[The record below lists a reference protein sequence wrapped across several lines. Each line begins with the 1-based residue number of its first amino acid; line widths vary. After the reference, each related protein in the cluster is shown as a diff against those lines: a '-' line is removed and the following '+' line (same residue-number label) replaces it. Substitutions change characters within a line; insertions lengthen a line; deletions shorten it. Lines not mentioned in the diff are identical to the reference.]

1 MSQQYPQFRMTRR
14 LPMQVN
20 ISSRRTVVSDRLQD
34 LTRSKLSRLDKYV
47 PGLER
52 ADVHFCEER
61 NPRITDKEICEVT
74 VEGHGHHV
82 RTKVTA
88 PDPYT
93 AIDLATEKLEHQFH
107 KLKTKLHRHENNGEQ
122 SIRLDDP
129 LPISGDLPDE
139 DDNVA
144 KIVKKKQ
151 FAIEPM
157 TAEEAVL
164 QMELLGHD
172 FFLFTNAETN
182 KSAVVY
188 IRDDGDIGQID
199 AA

>member
-1 MSQQYPQFRMTRR
+1 
-14 LPMQVN
+14 MQVN
-20 ISSRRTVVSDRLQD
+20 ISSRKTVVTNRLD
-34 LTRSKLSRLDKYV
+34 ELTRDKINRLEKFV

-61 NPRITDKEICEVT
+61 NPRIAEKEICEVT

-93 AIDLATEKLEHQFH
+93 AIDRAYEKLEHQLH
-107 KLKTKLHRHENNGEQ
+107 KLKTKLNRHTQSGETIRVDPVPLNGAELEIDPNISTIVKTKQ
-122 SIRLDDP
+122 FIIDP
-129 LPISGDLPDE
+129 LSPE
-139 DDNVA
+139 D
-144 KIVKKKQ
+144 
-151 FAIEPM
+151 
-157 TAEEAVL
+157 AVL
-164 QMELLGHD
+164 KMELLGHD
-172 FFLFTNAETN
+172 FFLFTNDQTG

-188 IRDDGDIGQID
+188 LRDDGDVGLIE

>member
-1 MSQQYPQFRMTRR
+1 
-14 LPMQVN
+14 MQVN

-34 LTRSKLSRLDKYV
+34 LTRSKIGRLERYV

-52 ADVHFCEER
+52 ADVHFCEEQ
-61 NPRITDKEICEVT
+61 NPRIADKEICEVT
-74 VEGHGHHV
+74 LEGQGHHV

-88 PDPYT
+88 PDAYT
-93 AIDLATEKLEHQFH
+93 AIDLAAEKLEHQLH
-107 KLKTKLHRHENNGEQ
+107 KLKTKMHRHENSGEM
-122 SIRLDDP
+122 SIRTDEPVPAAEPVPEVDEN
-129 LPISGDLPDE
+129 IS
-139 DDNVA
+139 

-157 TAEEAVL
+157 TAEDAVL

-172 FFLFTNAETN
+172 FFLFTNAETGR
-182 KSAVVY
+182 SAVVY
-188 IRDDGDIGQID
+188 LRDDGDVGQID

>member
-1 MSQQYPQFRMTRR
+1 
-14 LPMQVN
+14 MQVN
-20 ISSRRTVVSDRLQD
+20 ISSRRTVVSDRLQE

-52 ADVHFCEER
+52 ADVHFSEER
-61 NPRITDKEICEVT
+61 NPRISDKEICEVT

-93 AIDLATEKLEHQFH
+93 AIDRAIDKLEHQLH
-107 KLKTKLHRHENNGEQ
+107 KLKTKLHRHEHSGVE
-122 SIRLDDP
+122 SIRLEP
-129 LPISGDLPDE
+129 LPISGIMPEPE
-139 DDNVA
+139 DDNVS

-157 TAEEAVL
+157 SADEAVL

-172 FFLFTNAETN
+172 FFLFTNSETDR
-182 KSAVVY
+182 SAVVY
-188 IRDDGDIGQID
+188 FRDDGDVGLID
-199 AA
+199 AS

>member
-1 MSQQYPQFRMTRR
+1 
-14 LPMQVN
+14 MQVN

-61 NPRITDKEICEVT
+61 NPRIADKEICEVT

-93 AIDLATEKLEHQFH
+93 AIDRATEKLEHQFH
-107 KLKTKLHRHENNGEQ
+107 KLKTKLHRHEHNGET
-122 SIRLDDP
+122 SIRLDEP
-129 LPISGDLPDE
+129 LPISGDSPMDI
-139 DDNVA
+139 DNES

-157 TAEEAVL
+157 SAEDAVL
-164 QMELLGHD
+164 KMELLGHD
-172 FFLFTNAETN
+172 FFLFTNSETN
-182 KSAVVY
+182 RSAVVY
-188 IRDDGDIGQID
+188 LRDDGDVGLID
-199 AA
+199 AAA

>member
-1 MSQQYPQFRMTRR
+1 
-14 LPMQVN
+14 MQVY
-20 ISSRRTVVSDRLQD
+20 ISSRRTNVSDRLQD

-61 NPRITDKEICEVT
+61 NPRIANKEICEVT

-107 KLKTKLHRHENNGEQ
+107 KLKTKLHRHEHNGEHT
-122 SIRLDDP
+122 IRLDDSVPP
-129 LPISGDLPDE
+129 LADE
-139 DDNVA
+139 VDENVA
-144 KIVKKKQ
+144 QIVKKKQ
-151 FAIEPM
+151 FTIDPM

-172 FFLFTNAETN
+172 FFLFTNVETK
-182 KSAVVY
+182 KSSVVY

-199 AA
+199 AE

>member
-1 MSQQYPQFRMTRR
+1 
-14 LPMQVN
+14 MQVN
-20 ISSRRTVVSDRLQD
+20 ISSRRTNVTDRLQD

-61 NPRITDKEICEVT
+61 NPRIADKEICEVT

-107 KLKTKLHRHENNGEQ
+107 KLKTKLHRHEHNGEE
-122 SIRLDDP
+122 SIRLDETVGAVA
-129 LPISGDLPDE
+129 IDE
-139 DDNVA
+139 EPNVA
-144 KIVKKKQ
+144 QIVKKKQ
-151 FAIEPM
+151 FIIDPM
-157 TAEEAVL
+157 TAEDAVL

-172 FFLFTNAETN
+172 FFLFTNVETGR
-182 KSAVVY
+182 SAVVY

-199 AA
+199 AE

>member
-1 MSQQYPQFRMTRR
+1 
-14 LPMQVN
+14 MQVN

-34 LTRSKLSRLDKYV
+34 LTRSKLSRLDKFV

-52 ADVHFCEER
+52 ADVHFCEEQ
-61 NPRITDKEICEVT
+61 NPRISDKEICEVT
-74 VEGHGHHV
+74 MLGHGHHV
-82 RTKVTA
+82 RAKVTA

-93 AIDLATEKLEHQFH
+93 AIDRAAEKLEHQLH
-107 KLKTKLHRHENNGEQ
+107 KLKTKLHRHDHAGES

-129 LPISGDLPDE
+129 LPITGNDPVAE
-139 DDNVA
+139 DDNVS
-144 KIVKKKQ
+144 KIVKTKQ
-151 FAIEPM
+151 FVIDPI
-157 TAEEAVL
+157 TADEAVL

-188 IRDDGDIGQID
+188 VRDDGDVGLIEG
-199 AA
+199 A

>member
-1 MSQQYPQFRMTRR
+1 
-14 LPMQVN
+14 MQVN
-20 ISSRRTVVSDRLQD
+20 ISSRKTVVTDRLD
-34 LTRSKLSRLDKYV
+34 ELTRDKINRLEKFV

-61 NPRITDKEICEVT
+61 NPRISDKEICEVT

-93 AIDLATEKLEHQFH
+93 AIDRAYEKLEHQLH
-107 KLKTKLHRHENNGEQ
+107 KLKTKLNRHTQSGE
-122 SIRLDDP
+122 SIRVDPVPVNGAELDVEPNISTIVKTKQFIIDP
-129 LPISGDLPDE
+129 LSPE
-139 DDNVA
+139 D
-144 KIVKKKQ
+144 
-151 FAIEPM
+151 
-157 TAEEAVL
+157 AVL
-164 QMELLGHD
+164 KMELLGHD
-172 FFLFTNAETN
+172 FFLFTNDQTG

-188 IRDDGDIGQID
+188 VRDDGDVGLIE

>member
-1 MSQQYPQFRMTRR
+1 
-14 LPMQVN
+14 MQVN

-34 LTRSKLSRLDKYV
+34 LTRSKLNRLDKYV

-61 NPRITDKEICEVT
+61 NPRISDKESCEIT
-74 VEGHGHHV
+74 VKGHGHHV

-107 KLKTKLHRHENNGEQ
+107 KLKSKLHRHESNGEN
-122 SIRLDDP
+122 SIRVDEVPTIDGQVP
-129 LPISGDLPDE
+129 DVDENIS
-139 DDNVA
+139 

-151 FAIEPM
+151 FRIDPM

-182 KSAVVY
+182 GSAVVY
-188 IRDDGDIGQID
+188 LRDDGDVGLID
-199 AA
+199 GE

>member
-1 MSQQYPQFRMTRR
+1 
-14 LPMQVN
+14 MQVN
-20 ISSRRTVVSDRLQD
+20 ISSRRTVVSDRLED
-34 LTRSKLSRLDKYV
+34 LTRSKLTRLGKYV

-61 NPRITDKEICEVT
+61 NPRISDKEICEVT
-74 VEGHGHHV
+74 MLGHGHHV

-93 AIDLATEKLEHQFH
+93 AIDLATEKLERQLH
-107 KLKTKLHRHENNGEQ
+107 KLKTKMHRHEHNGEE

-129 LPISGDLPDE
+129 LPISGDAPVVPDE
-139 DDNVA
+139 NVA
-144 KIVKKKQ
+144 QIVKKKQ

-172 FFLFTNAETN
+172 FFLFTNSDTN
-182 KSAVVY
+182 ESAVVY

>member
-1 MSQQYPQFRMTRR
+1 
-14 LPMQVN
+14 MQVH
-20 ISSRRTVVSDRLQD
+20 ISARRTVVSERLQD

-61 NPRITDKEICEVT
+61 NPRIADKEICEVT

-82 RTKVTA
+82 RTKVSA

-107 KLKTKLHRHENNGEQ
+107 KLKTKLHRHEHSGEQ
-122 SIRLDDP
+122 SIRVDEP
-129 LPISGDLPDE
+129 LPISGDAPPVE
-139 DDNVA
+139 DDNIA
-144 KIVKKKQ
+144 RIVKKKQ

-172 FFLFTNAETN
+172 FFLFTNAETSQ
-182 KSAVVY
+182 SAVVY

>member
-1 MSQQYPQFRMTRR
+1 
-14 LPMQVN
+14 MQVN

-52 ADVHFCEER
+52 ADVHFYEEQ
-61 NPRITDKEICEVT
+61 NPRISDKEICEIT
-74 VEGHGHHV
+74 VKGHGHHV

-107 KLKTKLHRHENNGEQ
+107 KLKSKLHRHESNGEN
-122 SIRLDDP
+122 SIRVEEVPTIDGHVPDVNEN
-129 LPISGDLPDE
+129 IST
-139 DDNVA
+139 
-144 KIVKKKQ
+144 IVKKKQ
-151 FAIEPM
+151 FRIDPM

-182 KSAVVY
+182 GSAVVY
-188 IRDDGDIGQID
+188 LRDDGDVGLID
-199 AA
+199 GE

>member
-1 MSQQYPQFRMTRR
+1 
-14 LPMQVN
+14 MQVN
-20 ISSRRTVVSDRLQD
+20 ISARRTVVSDRLQD
-34 LTRSKLSRLDKYV
+34 LTRSKLNRLDKYV

-52 ADVHFCEER
+52 ADVHFSEER

-93 AIDLATEKLEHQFH
+93 AIDRATEKLEHQFH
-107 KLKTKLHRHENNGEQ
+107 KLKTKLHRYESNGVA

-129 LPISGDLPDE
+129 LPITGMTPPQLE
-139 DDNVA
+139 DDNVS

-151 FAIEPM
+151 FAIDPM
-157 TAEEAVL
+157 DPDEAVL

-172 FFLFTNAETN
+172 FFLFTNSETGR
-182 KSAVVY
+182 SAVVY
-188 IRDDGDIGQID
+188 VRDDGDVGLID
-199 AA
+199 AS

>member
-1 MSQQYPQFRMTRR
+1 
-14 LPMQVN
+14 MQVH
-20 ISSRRTVVSDRLQD
+20 ISSRRTNVTDRLQD

-52 ADVHFCEER
+52 ADVHFSEER
-61 NPRITDKEICEVT
+61 NPRISDKETCEVT

-107 KLKTKLHRHENNGEQ
+107 KLKTKLHRHEHSGETT
-122 SIRLDDP
+122 IRHVAP
-129 LPISGDLPDE
+129 LNPDAAVE
-139 DDNVA
+139 DANIA
-144 KIVKKKQ
+144 QIVKKKQ
-151 FAIEPM
+151 FTIEPM
-157 TAEEAVL
+157 TAEDAVL

-172 FFLFTNAETN
+172 FFLFTNVETSN
-182 KSAVVY
+182 SAVVY

-199 AA
+199 AE

>member
-1 MSQQYPQFRMTRR
+1 
-14 LPMQVN
+14 MQVN

-34 LTRSKLSRLDKYV
+34 LTRSKLSRLEKYV

-52 ADVHFCEER
+52 ADVHFCEEQ
-61 NPRITDKEICEVT
+61 NPRISDKEICEVIL
-74 VEGHGHHV
+74 EGHGHHV

-93 AIDLATEKLEHQFH
+93 AIDRAAEKLEHQLH
-107 KLKTKLHRHENNGEQ
+107 KLKTKLHRHENNGEM

-129 LPISGDLPDE
+129 LPITGNDPIME
-139 DDNVA
+139 DNVS
-144 KIVKKKQ
+144 KIVKMKQ
-151 FAIEPM
+151 FVIDPM
-157 TAEEAVL
+157 TADEAVL

-172 FFLFTNAETN
+172 FFLFTNAETD

-188 IRDDGDIGQID
+188 LRDDGDVGLID
-199 AA
+199 GA

>member
-1 MSQQYPQFRMTRR
+1 
-14 LPMQVN
+14 MQVH
-20 ISSRRTVVSDRLQD
+20 ISSRRTHVTDRLQD

-61 NPRITDKEICEVT
+61 NPRISDKEICEVT

-93 AIDLATEKLEHQFH
+93 AIDLATEKLEHQLH
-107 KLKTKLHRHENNGEQ
+107 KLKTKLHRHEHNGEYT
-122 SIRLDDP
+122 IRTDEIPVVDDE
-129 LPISGDLPDE
+129 IE
-139 DDNVA
+139 DNIA
-144 KIVKKKQ
+144 QIVKKKQ
-151 FAIEPM
+151 FTIEPI
-157 TAEEAVL
+157 TAEDAVL

-172 FFLFTNAETN
+172 FFLFTNVETN
-182 KSAVVY
+182 TSSVVY

-199 AA
+199 SA